1 MKKFYVCTTIPGAGA
16 AVVGAAV
23 VGGGGAVVG
32 PAVVGAA
39 VLGGGGAVVGAAVV
53 GGSAV
58 PKTNGMTNEI
68 LQLPTRI
75 FLYGDLCYES
85 NFVRIL
91 PSQQSA
97 DWCQLLPED
106 EKSILQLSFPQVRS
120 PRQSESLSQSPPPT
134 SQGCLLLQQFQ
145 FV

>member
-1 MKKFYVCTTIPGAGA
+1 MRHFNKFYVCTTIPGAGA

-58 PKTNGMTNEI
+58 PKTNGMKNEI
-68 LQLPTRI
+68 
-75 FLYGDLCYES
+75 
-85 NFVRIL
+85 
-91 PSQQSA
+91 
-97 DWCQLLPED
+97 QLLPIRIFIIRNIIYMVIYVMNQILLEFYLRNNRQIGANCFQKM
-106 EKSILQLSFPQVRS
+106 KSRS
-120 PRQSESLSQSPPPT
+120 
-134 SQGCLLLQQFQ
+134 CNCHFHK
-145 FV
+145 

>member
-1 MKKFYVCTTIPGAGA
+1 MVGWGGVVVVA

-32 PAVVGAA
+32 AA
-39 VLGGGGAVVGAAVV
+39 VDGGN
-53 GGSAV
+53 AV
-58 PKTNGMTNEI
+58 PKTNGMKNDIE
-68 LQLPTRI
+68 QLKIRM
-75 FLYGDLCYES
+75 FRFRFSSYES
-85 NFVRIL
+85 HFFRVS

-134 SQGCLLLQQFQ
+134 SQGCLRLQQFQ

>member
-1 MKKFYVCTTIPGAGA
+1 MKFNSYQQGFL
-16 AVVGAAV
+16 
-23 VGGGGAVVG
+23 
-32 PAVVGAA
+32 
-39 VLGGGGAVVGAAVV
+39 VLGY
-53 GGSAV
+53 
-58 PKTNGMTNEI
+58 
-68 LQLPTRI
+68 
-75 FLYGDLCYES
+75 LYGDLCYES

-145 FV
+145 FVYGTPLHRAGAGVVGAGTDLRKCLIDFFDNK